1 MQILA
6 INTGSSS
13 IKFALYERNSASAD
27 LQSTLS
33 GLIEGLEPQGQGHMK
48 WQDRQGQKTEQALG
62 LGAGTDTH
70 AVALAALQQLLQTQ
84 GVDHLDAIAHRIVHG
99 GSAYTHSVVLSEA
112 ILHELE
118 ALNVLAPLHQP
129 HNIAG
134 VRSFMQ
140 QFAGVPQIG
149 CFDTAF
155 HASMPALHRQL
166 ALPASLSAAGIRR
179 YGFHGLSYQYISA
192 ALLQASPRA
201 TGKVLM
207 AHLGSGASL
216 CVMTGGKS
224 QDTSMSFSA
233 LDGLMMS
240 SRCGSLDPGVIL
252 YLLGQGWEGKQLEQ
266 LLYKESG
273 LLGVSGLSGDM
284 RTLRKASQASSND
297 AAAAAQNAIA
307 LFEHRIVQEI
317 GKLVATVGGLDVLAF
332 SGGIGENDV
341 QTRLNVCQRLQFL
354 GVQIDPVLNLQAVGG
369 NGARKISHSS
379 SAVEVWVVPTD
390 EGSVAAH
397 EALAL
402 LPVA

>member
-13 IKFALYERNSASAD
+13 IKFALYHGDAASG
-27 LQSTLS
+27 LQATLS
-33 GLIEGLEPQGQGHMK
+33 GLIEGLEPQGQPQLK
-48 WQDRQGQKTEQALG
+48 WHKQGQKGEAVLAA
-62 LGAGTDTH
+62 GADTH
-70 AVALAALQQLLQTQ
+70 TLALAALQQLLQEQ
-84 GVDHLDAIAHRIVHG
+84 GLGRLDAIAHRIVHG
-99 GSAYTHSVVLSEA
+99 GSVYTHSVVLDAA
-112 ILHELE
+112 ILQTLE
-118 ALNVLAPLHQP
+118 GLNGLAPLHQP

-140 QFAGVPQIG
+140 QFPGVPQVG

-155 HASMPALHRQL
+155 HATMPALHRRM
-166 ALPASLSAAGIRR
+166 ALPKSLSAAGVQR

-201 TGKVLM
+201 SGKVLM

-216 CVMTGGKS
+216 CVMQAGKS

-252 YLLGQGWEGKQLEQ
+252 YLLGQGWDGKRLEQ

-284 RTLRKASQASSND
+284 RTLRKASTSATPTAAD
-297 AAAAAQNAIA
+297 AQTALD
-307 LFEHRIVQEI
+307 LFEHRIVQEM
-317 GKLVATVGGLDVLAF
+317 GKLVATIGGLDALAF

-354 GVQIDPVLNLQAVGG
+354 GVQIDPVLNLQAVGS

>member
-84 GVDHLDAIAHRIVHG
+84 GVGHLDAIAHRIVHG
-99 GSAYTHSVVLSEA
+99 GSAYTQSVVLSEA
-112 ILHELE
+112 ILQSLE

-140 QFAGVPQIG
+140 QFPGVPQVG
-149 CFDTAF
+149 CFDTSF
-155 HASMPALHRQL
+155 HATMPALHRRM
-166 ALPASLSAAGIRR
+166 ALPKSLSAAGIQR
-179 YGFHGLSYQYISA
+179 YGFHGLSYQFISA

-201 TGKVLM
+201 SGKVLM

-252 YLLGQGWEGKQLEQ
+252 YLLAQGWDGKRLEQ

-284 RTLRKASQASSND
+284 RTLRKARGSGTPAAVD
-297 AAAAAQNAIA
+297 AKAALD

-341 QTRLNVCQRLQFL
+341 QTRLNVCQRLTFL
-354 GVQIDPVLNLQAVGG
+354 GLQIDPVLNLQAVGG
-369 NGARKISHSS
+369 AGARKISHAS

>member
-13 IKFALYERNSASAD
+13 IKFALYHGDAASG
-27 LQSTLS
+27 LQATLS
-33 GLIEGLEPQGQGHMK
+33 GLIEGLEPQGQPQLNWHK
-48 WQDRQGQKTEQALG
+48 QGQKGEAVLAA
-62 LGAGTDTH
+62 GADAHTL
-70 AVALAALQQLLQTQ
+70 ALAALQQLLQEQ
-84 GVDHLDAIAHRIVHG
+84 GLGRLDAIAHRIVHG
-99 GSAYTHSVVLSEA
+99 GSAYTQSVVLSEP
-112 ILHELE
+112 ILHELT

-140 QFAGVPQIG
+140 QFPGVPQVG

-155 HASMPALHRQL
+155 HATMPALHRRM
-166 ALPASLSAAGIRR
+166 ALPKSLSAAGVQR

-216 CVMTGGKS
+216 WVMTGGKS

-233 LDGLMMS
+233 LDGLMLS

-252 YLLGQGWEGKQLEQ
+252 YLLAQGWDGKRLEQ

-284 RTLRKASQASSND
+284 RTLRKASSSDTPVAVD
-297 AAAAAQNAIA
+297 AKSALD

-317 GKLVATVGGLDVLAF
+317 GKLVATVGGLDVIAF
-332 SGGIGENDV
+332 SGGIGENDA
-341 QTRLNVCQRLQFL
+341 QTRLNVCQRLTFL
-354 GVQIDPVLNLQAVGG
+354 GLQIDPVLNLQAVGG
-369 NGARKISHSS
+369 AGAHKISHAS

-402 LPVA
+402 LPAS

>member
-13 IKFALYERNSASAD
+13 IKFALYQRNSAGAD

-33 GLIEGLEPQGQGHMK
+33 GLIEGLEPQGQPQMK
-48 WQDRQGQKTEQALG
+48 WQVQGQKTEQALRA
-62 LGAGTDTH
+62 GANADTH
-70 AVALAALQQLLQTQ
+70 AVALAALQQLLQAQ
-84 GVDHLDAIAHRIVHG
+84 GIVNLHAIAHRVVHG
-99 GSAYTHSVVLSEA
+99 GSAYTQSVVLSEA
-112 ILHELE
+112 ILQSLE

-140 QFAGVPQIG
+140 QFPAVPQVG

-155 HASMPALHRQL
+155 HATMPALNRRM
-166 ALPASLSAAGIRR
+166 ALPKSLSEAGVQR
-179 YGFHGLSYQYISA
+179 YGFHGLSYQYISG
-192 ALLQASPRA
+192 ALSQATPKA
-201 TGKVLM
+201 NGKVLM

-216 CVMTGGKS
+216 CVMKDGKS

-252 YLLGQGWEGKQLEQ
+252 YLMEQGWEGKRLEH

-284 RTLRKASQASSND
+284 RTLRSASSSDTSMATD
-297 AAAAAQNAIA
+297 AQTALA
-307 LFEHRIVQEI
+307 LFEHRIVQEM
-317 GKLVATVGGLDVLAF
+317 GKLVATIGGLDVLAF

-354 GVQIDPVLNLQAVGG
+354 GVQIDPTLNLQAVGG
-369 NGARKISHSS
+369 NGLHKISHSS

-390 EGSVAAH
+390 EGSVAAE

-402 LPVA
+402 LPS